1 MMVITNLLSQHRVS
15 QSSCQHVHTRM
26 AVLVDL
32 TNQNQNQ
39 NSLLIP
45 RGNYVTNMDSCTGG
59 KAFIFVKLQF
69 ALSL

>member
-15 QSSCQHVHTRM
+15 QSSCQHVHTRL
-26 AVLVDL
+26 AVLVEL
-32 TNQNQNQ
+32 TNQNQ

-59 KAFIFVKLQF
+59 KAFTFVKLQF